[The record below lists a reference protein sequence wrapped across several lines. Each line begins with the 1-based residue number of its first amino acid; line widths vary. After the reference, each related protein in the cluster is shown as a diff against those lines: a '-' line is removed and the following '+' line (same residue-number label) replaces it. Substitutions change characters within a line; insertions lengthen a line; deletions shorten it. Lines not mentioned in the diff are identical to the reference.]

1 MRVKFIVFAGT
12 FDIGV
17 KLIAGAA
24 SPPPLLSLFNFV
36 TVFCQSSVTR
46 GEKEKNG
53 NWRTDQV
60 PPSLQLHL
68 ITLSLCIALDEKLR
82 LTLNAHNSWV

>member
-1 MRVKFIVFAGT
+1 MGVKFIVFAGT

-36 TVFCQSSVTR
+36 TGFFVTPLSQ
-46 GEKEKNG
+46 GERRKK
-53 NWRTDQV
+53 NWRTDHV

-68 ITLSLCIALDEKLR
+68 ITLSPVYCIGRE
-82 LTLNAHNSWV
+82 TEAHLKRS